1 MRFPSLTDMS
11 SPPRQPPAFTPLNA
25 SPRGDRDAPGE
36 GRLARADP
44 TSAPVPTNLT
54 RGGNARTK
62 FQPKLVTR
70 KAAQEE

>member
-1 MRFPSLTDMS
+1 MS
-11 SPPRQPPAFTPLNA
+11 SPPGQRPPPAFTPLNT
-25 SPRGDRDAPGE
+25 SSGGDRDAPKE
-36 GRLARADP
+36 GRLARADA

-70 KAAQEE
+70 KSAQDE